1 MAVDFYAIGPGVNDA
16 KFISSLVPGNFRRI
30 SRGVLAG
37 NDSLTVNFDLLRPH
51 CIIRETRESKDNS
64 TTGRSYGASKRQ
76 LPTPNKRSK
85 AGQFGFRKLLN
96 WVGVRFVAERKA
108 RVRALWS

>member
-1 MAVDFYAIGPGVNDA
+1 MALDSLHNWPGVKDA
-16 KFISSLVPGNFRRI
+16 KFINSLVLGNFRWI
-30 SRGVLAG
+30 SQSVLAG

-51 CIIRETRESKDNS
+51 CSI
-64 TTGRSYGASKRQ
+64 GASTRVQGPFSKHAAPMQ
-76 LPTPNKRSK
+76 LGEGNSQPLNSFLK

-108 RVRALWS
+108 RVKAL